1 MIFQFAKRYLTN
13 FNMTIGGLQEKKML
27 NYSCEKKG
35 VMIMDI
41 GKYLIK
47 ARKLKGMSQE
57 EVAQSLNVSRQSVSL
72 WECDQTIPSLD
83 NLIAL
88 SKLYNVSVSVLTG
101 QEEFEDARMI
111 NEDDI
116 EIDQEMIER
125 ENYKKYK
132 VFLIL
137 AFVFLGLSSITVIVP
152 VLSTLMIAPTITF
165 SILSMKR
172 IKNNYNLLTL
182 ILGISLFIA
191 SIFAYIYE
199 GTIMYL
205 A

>member
-1 MIFQFAKRYLTN
+1 
-13 FNMTIGGLQEKKML
+13 MTIGGLQEKKML

-88 SKLYNVSVSVLTG
+88 SKLYNVSVSILTG

-111 NEDDI
+111 NEDDMA
-116 EIDQEMIER
+116 IDQEMLER

>member
-1 MIFQFAKRYLTN
+1 
-13 FNMTIGGLQEKKML
+13 MTIGGLQEKKML

-57 EVAQSLNVSRQSVSL
+57 EVSQSLNVSRQSVSL

-88 SKLYNVSVSVLTG
+88 SKLYNVSVSILTG

-116 EIDQEMIER
+116 EIDQEMLER

>member
-1 MIFQFAKRYLTN
+1 
-13 FNMTIGGLQEKKML
+13 ML

-88 SKLYNVSVSVLTG
+88 SKLYNVSVSILTG

-111 NEDDI
+111 NEDDMA
-116 EIDQEMIER
+116 IDQEMLER

>member
-1 MIFQFAKRYLTN
+1 
-13 FNMTIGGLQEKKML
+13 MTIGGLQEKKML

-88 SKLYNVSVSVLTG
+88 SKLYNVSVSILTG

-116 EIDQEMIER
+116 EIDQEMLER

>member
-1 MIFQFAKRYLTN
+1 
-13 FNMTIGGLQEKKML
+13 MTIGGLQEKKML

-88 SKLYNVSVSVLTG
+88 SKLYNVSVSILTG